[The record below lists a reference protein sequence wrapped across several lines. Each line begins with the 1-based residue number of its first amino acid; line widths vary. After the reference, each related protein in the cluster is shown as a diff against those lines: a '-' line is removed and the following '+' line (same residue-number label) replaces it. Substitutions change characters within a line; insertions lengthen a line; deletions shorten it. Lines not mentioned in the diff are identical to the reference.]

1 MTDIGENLWISCCW
15 YVPSPDSTVVDDPD
29 QSKEKETI
37 YNVNRFEILT
47 STMVK
52 DNAEE
57 FMAASIISVV
67 EMTKN
72 TDSKYKGT
80 YVMNLDHFT
89 HAISQLELLRE
100 EVTDKK
106 TAAKNRQRKRWLA
119 NETEKKEGEEAN
131 NKYTTTSGD
140 RAKRMN
146 KRRKRG

>member
-1 MTDIGENLWISCCW
+1 MSSAI
-15 YVPSPDSTVVDDPD
+15 YF
-29 QSKEKETI
+29 ETI
-37 YNVNRFEILT
+37 
-47 STMVK
+47 STIQMNSFLRANLSNWLHLVK
-52 DNAEE
+52 E

-80 YVMNLDHFT
+80 YVMNPDHFT

-100 EVTDKK
+100 EVTEKK
-106 TAAKNRQRKRWLA
+106 TAAKNRQRKRKLA
-119 NETEKKEGEEAN
+119 NETEKNEGEEAN